1 MNTESLIAVLTA
13 LGGFELVKWAVTF
26 IVNWRNN
33 KRKNETETDANEF
46 HLYKERIEELRQAN
60 KEMNEQYVE
69 VVKAGAHKDEII

>member
-33 KRKNETETDANEF
+33 KRKGASEAEQKEIEADKDEF
-46 HLYKERIEELRQAN
+46 HLYKERLEELRQAN
-60 KEMNEQYVE
+60 KELNEIRTL
-69 VVKAGAHKDEII
+69 HC